1 MTEILTA
8 TEFSSWYDENFD
20 GMETYRKCIIPILS
34 GLIAKDKFP
43 VLNRLIPNLSKQQYR
58 GQRLIDKESIVGDEF
73 RDSET
78 YRLRYNEYIRE
89 IIDFLTDFYTLVPE
103 NIIVS
108 DNELTV
114 WDLAIEGPFQQG
126 KVYLEIGEAARP
138 THYIGGAP
146 SESQIELL
154 FITDAHYDDQY
165 GPQVSFFGASFN
177 PNKYLTKDGLGNM
190 ITAYERSAF
199 DIYIGDNEE
208 ENTHVLN
215 HVFELTYDGYVAL
228 VKHLNKPSR
237 ISLNYPGGIR

>member
-1 MTEILTA
+1 MTEILTRD
-8 TEFSSWYDENFD
+8 EFSSWYDENFD
-20 GMETYRKCIIPILS
+20 GMETNRKCIIPILS
-34 GLIAKDKFP
+34 GLIVKDKFP

-73 RDSET
+73 RDSKT
-78 YRLRYNEYIRE
+78 YRLRYNEYISE
-89 IIDFLTDFYTLVPE
+89 IIDFLKSFAPE
-103 NIIVS
+103 NIVVS
-108 DNELTV
+108 DTEPWNNGLS
-114 WDLAIEGPFQQG
+114 GPFTLG

-215 HVFELTYDGYVAL
+215 HVFELTYDSYVAL